1 MFPRA
6 VCCRKRMEGVG
17 AAASISTR
25 SKQGASWQICGE
37 TLRMPWDLDVLRGAG
52 RADRHHSGVAA

>member
-1 MFPRA
+1 M
-6 VCCRKRMEGVG
+6 G
-17 AAASISTR
+17 AAASISSR

>member
-1 MFPRA
+1 
-6 VCCRKRMEGVG
+6 MEGVG